1 MNTRQTILVIDDEPQ
16 IQRFL
21 RHSLAA
27 AGYGLL
33 QAETA
38 AAGLHAFAQH
48 RPDLI
53 VLDLGLPDLDG
64 KAVVGQIRQ
73 TDRTPIIVLS
83 ARDQEAEKIAAL
95 DLGADDFVAKPF
107 GIGELLARIRVCLRS
122 GADTATASDRLVLD
136 DLVIDIPAHRV
147 ERSGVVIRLT
157 PKEFELLTLLARHAG
172 KVLTHRH
179 ILQTIWGPAHVED
192 TPYLRVLVGQLR
204 QKIEANP
211 VEPTLIVT
219 EPGVG
224 YRVTATRTADRS
236 PG

>member
-1 MNTRQTILVIDDEPQ
+1 MTMRQTILVIDDEPQ

-27 AGYGLL
+27 AGYDLL

-38 AAGLHAFAQH
+38 AAGLRALAQH
-48 RPDLI
+48 RPDLVI
-53 VLDLGLPDLDG
+53 LDLGLPDLDG

-122 GADTATASDRLVLD
+122 GAGPAALSDRLTLA
-136 DLVIDIPAHRV
+136 DLIIDIPAHRV
-147 ERSGVVIRLT
+147 ERAGVMIRLT

-204 QKIEANP
+204 QKIETNP
-211 VEPTLIVT
+211 AEPALIMT
-219 EPGVG
+219 EPGIG
-224 YRVTATRTADRS
+224 YRATATTAVEQS
-236 PG
+236 TG